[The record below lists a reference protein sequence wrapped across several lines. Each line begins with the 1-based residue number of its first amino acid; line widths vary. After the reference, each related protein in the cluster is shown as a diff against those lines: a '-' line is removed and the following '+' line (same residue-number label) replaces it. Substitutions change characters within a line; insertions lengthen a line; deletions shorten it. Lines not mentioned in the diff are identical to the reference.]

1 MVAVAVVVPCP
12 ADRRERVGHELV
24 DLLHGR
30 NIHGGLAQR
39 KFAKRAANAYHQRDN
54 RQQNDGEPHA
64 FGCARLRLDAARA
77 AVQQPCKQGDGGD

>member
-24 DLLHGR
+24 DLLHGG

-39 KFAKRAANAYHQRDN
+39 KFAKRAANADGERDN
-54 RQQNDGEPHA
+54 GQQDDGKPCA
-64 FGCARLRLDAARA
+64 FGCAGLRMDVARA
-77 AVQQPCKQGDGGD
+77 AVEQPCKQSDGGD